1 MPGKRAGARSH
12 RSFARQQVGDNLFNN
27 GSCGN
32 NHLRPSSIL
41 NHSSVEKLTVRHWN
55 THSLCNKTWPPPS
68 ARNGLLTSVFLREF
82 DEFIDTVHLLPGK
95 LLIMGDLNV
104 HFDLPSKPDVAH
116 VLASV
121 SSADLVQ
128 VVTKPIYVHGHIL
141 DPLITSVDTCIID
154 HSIHCNHHSDHA
166 VVCANIA
173 LGSPKCVPRTVED
186 RPYGNIDHG
195 ELGSD
200 LTLEVAAVLI
210 TGKSS
215 NDIMADFDKSNN
227 WY

>member
-12 RSFARQQVGDNLFNN
+12 RSFARQQVGDNLFNI

-41 NHSSVEKLTVRHWN
+41 NHSSVEKLTARHWN

-82 DEFIDTVHLLPGK
+82 DEFIDTVHLLLGE

-128 VVTKPIYVHGHIL
+128 VVTKPTYVHM
-141 DPLITSVDTCIID
+141 DTYLIHLLPVWIPVLSIIVYIVTTIQTMLLSV
-154 HSIHCNHHSDHA
+154 
-166 VVCANIA
+166 
-173 LGSPKCVPRTVED
+173 
-186 RPYGNIDHG
+186 
-195 ELGSD
+195 
-200 LTLEVAAVLI
+200 LTLLSEALNVFQGLLRIDLMVTLTMVSLVLI
-210 TGKSS
+210 LPLS
-215 NDIMADFDKSNN
+215 
-227 WY
+227 WLLY